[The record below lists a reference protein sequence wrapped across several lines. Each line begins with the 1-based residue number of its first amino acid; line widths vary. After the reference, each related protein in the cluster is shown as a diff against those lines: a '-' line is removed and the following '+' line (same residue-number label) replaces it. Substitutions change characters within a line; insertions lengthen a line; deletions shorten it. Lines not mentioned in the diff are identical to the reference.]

1 MEKLIVAQAQG
12 GLRRQARKVQF
23 PCHNVRSQST
33 DFASNHASRLT
44 RVNEF
49 AASVLFSSSRR
60 AKSKKDPAST

>member
-12 GLRRQARKVQF
+12 GYGAQLGKVQF

-44 RVNEF
+44 SVKDF

-60 AKSKKDPAST
+60 EKSKKDPAST